1 MQEVMTFGTVLWMT
15 SAAFLTICIFSFLY
29 RDNPLYRFA
38 EHLVVG
44 VSAGYWIA
52 ILYHT
57 SLTDLWIE
65 PLGASIGAFGLPGGS
80 FGAKFGALVLNIMP
94 GLIGLLMFSR
104 FFAKT
109 SWISRWP
116 IAFYLGISAGVAL
129 PLFLQSF
136 VVRQVAANMV
146 NPADIFGKMT
156 ADLTILFGYGN
167 STLLF
172 WQGFGELI
180 IIVGCICGLAYFYF
194 SAEHRGIM
202 GGAAK
207 MGIWVLMIGFGATFG
222 YTVMSRISLL
232 IGRFNYL
239 ISWVSAVGDF
249 LRI

>member
-1 MQEVMTFGTVLWMT
+1 MEQVTFGQLIWMT
-15 SAAFLTICIFSFLY
+15 SAAFLTVCIFSFLY

-38 EHLVVG
+38 EHLTVG

-52 ILYHT
+52 ILYYT

-65 PLGASIGAFGLPGGS
+65 PLTNSIKAFGQAGGGTPMHKAAMVLVNVAPG
-80 FGAKFGALVLNIMP
+80 A
-94 GLIGLLMFSR
+94 IGLLMFSR
-104 FFAKT
+104 FFKKT

-116 IAFYLGISAGVAL
+116 IAFYLGVSTGVAL
-129 PLFLQSF
+129 PLFLDSF
-136 VVRQVAANMV
+136 VVRQVAANMI
-146 NPADIFGKMT
+146 NPREIFGLMT
-156 ADLTILFGYGN
+156 SDLTILFNYGN

-172 WQGFGELI
+172 WQGFGQLL

-194 SAEHRGIM
+194 SAEHKGVF

-207 MGIWVLMIGFGATFG
+207 VGIWILMIGFGATFG

-239 ISWVSAVGDF
+239 ISWVSAIGDY
-249 LRI
+249 IK

>member
-1 MQEVMTFGTVLWMT
+1 MQTISLGMMLWMT

-38 EHLVVG
+38 EHLTVG

-65 PLGASIGAFGLPGGS
+65 PLGASISAFGQPGGS
-80 FGAKFGALVLNIMP
+80 VAAKFGMFVVNIMP

-104 FFAKT
+104 FFKKT
-109 SWISRWP
+109 TWISRWP

-146 NPADIFGKMT
+146 NPMDIFNTMS
-156 ADLTILFGYGN
+156 ADLTVLFSYGN

-180 IIVGCICGLAYFYF
+180 IVIGCMCGLAYFYF
-194 SAEHRGIM
+194 SAEHDGVL

-207 MGIWVLMIGFGATFG
+207 IGIWILMIGFGATFG

-239 ISWVSAVGDF
+239 ISWVSAIGDYVK
-249 LRI
+249 

>member
-1 MQEVMTFGTVLWMT
+1 MQQVSLGTLLWMT
-15 SAAFLTICIFSFLY
+15 SAAFLTICIFSFLW

-65 PLGASIGAFGLPGGS
+65 PLGASMQAFGQPGGTAAVKV
-80 FGAKFGALVLNIMP
+80 GNLILNIMP

-104 FFAKT
+104 FFART

-136 VVRQVAANMV
+136 VVRQVAANMI
-146 NPADIFGKMT
+146 NPRDIFGLMT
-156 ADLTILFGYGN
+156 SDLTILFNYGY
-167 STLLF
+167 STQLF
-172 WQGFGELI
+172 WQGFGQLI
-180 IIVGCICGLAYFYF
+180 IIVGCMCGLAYFYF
-194 SAEHRGIM
+194 SAEHRGVI

-207 MGIWVLMIGFGATFG
+207 IGIWVLMIGFGATFG

-239 ISWVSAVGDF
+239 ISWVSSIGDYF
-249 LRI
+249 KI

>member
-1 MQEVMTFGTVLWMT
+1 MQEATFGTVLWMT

-57 SLTDLWIE
+57 SLTDLWVE
-65 PLGASIGAFGLPGGS
+65 PLGNSIKAFSQPGGT
-80 FGAKFGALVLNIMP
+80 FLGELGMLTLNLMP
-94 GLIGLLMFSR
+94 GVIGFLMFSR
-104 FFAKT
+104 FFART

-146 NPADIFGKMT
+146 NPKDIFDLMA
-156 ADLTILFGYGN
+156 ADLTILLDYGN

-172 WQGFGELI
+172 WQGFGQLI
-180 IIVGCICGLAYFYF
+180 IIVGCMCGLAYFYF
-194 SAEHRGIM
+194 SAQHKGFM

-207 MGIWVLMIGFGATFG
+207 IGIWILMIGFGATFG

-232 IGRFNYL
+232 VGRFNFM
-239 ISWVSAVGDF
+239 ISWVSAIGD
-249 LRI
+249 ITGI

>member
-1 MQEVMTFGTVLWMT
+1 MQTVTFGTLIWMT

-38 EHLVVG
+38 EHLTVG

-57 SLTDLWIE
+57 SLKDLWIE
-65 PLGASIGAFGLPGGS
+65 PLGASISAFGQPGGS
-80 FGAKFGALVLNIMP
+80 FAAKIGMFTVNLMP

-104 FFAKT
+104 FWKKA

-116 IAFYLGISAGVAL
+116 IAFILGISAGVAL

-136 VVRQVAANMV
+136 VVRQVAANIV
-146 NPADIFGKMT
+146 NPRDIFGTMA
-156 ADLTILFGYGN
+156 ADLTILFATGN

-172 WQGFGELI
+172 WEGFGQLI

-194 SAEHRGIM
+194 SAEHKGIM

-207 MGIWVLMIGFGATFG
+207 VGIWVLMIGFGATFG

-239 ISWVSAVGDF
+239 IGWVSAIGNY
-249 LRI
+249 LRS

>member
-1 MQEVMTFGTVLWMT
+1 MQEVTFGTVLWMT

-65 PLGASIGAFGLPGGS
+65 PLGASISAFGQPGGS
-80 FGAKFGALVLNIMP
+80 FVAKFGALVLNILP

-116 IAFYLGISAGVAL
+116 IAFYLGVSAGVAL

-146 NPADIFGKMT
+146 NPADIFGTMA
-156 ADLTILFGYGN
+156 ADLTILFNYGN

-180 IIVGCICGLAYFYF
+180 IVVGCICGLAYFYF
-194 SAEHRGIM
+194 SAEHKGIM

-207 MGIWVLMIGFGATFG
+207 VGIWILMIGFGATFG

-239 ISWVSAVGDF
+239 ISWVSAIGDF

>member
-1 MQEVMTFGTVLWMT
+1 MQEVTFGQLIWMT
-15 SAAFLTICIFSFLY
+15 SAAFLTICIFSFLW

-57 SLTDLWIE
+57 SLTDLWVE
-65 PLGASIGAFGLPGGS
+65 PLGASIQAFGQPGGS
-80 FGAKFGALVLNIMP
+80 LEAKVGMFVVNILP

-109 SWISRWP
+109 TWISRWP
-116 IAFYLGISAGVAL
+116 IAFYLGVSAGVAL

-146 NPADIFGKMT
+146 DPRDIFGVMS
-156 ADLTILFGYGN
+156 ADLTLLFGYGQ
-167 STLLF
+167 STMLF
-172 WQGFGELI
+172 WEGFGQLI

-194 SAEHRGIM
+194 SAEHKGII

-207 MGIWVLMIGFGATFG
+207 VGIWILMIGFGATFG

-239 ISWVSAVGDF
+239 ISWVSAIGDF
-249 LRI
+249 FRT

>member
-1 MQEVMTFGTVLWMT
+1 MTG
-15 SAAFLTICIFSFLY
+15 AAFLTICIFSFLY

-38 EHLVVG
+38 EHLTVG

-57 SLTDLWIE
+57 SLRDLWLE
-65 PLGASIGAFGLPGGS
+65 PLGVSISAFSQPGGS
-80 FGAKFGALVLNIMP
+80 LASKIGMFIVNIAP

-104 FFAKT
+104 FFKKT

-116 IAFYLGISAGVAL
+116 IAFILGVSAGVAL

-136 VVRQVAANMV
+136 VVRQVAANMM
-146 NPADIFGKMT
+146 NPRDIFGTMA
-156 ADLTILFGYGN
+156 ADLTILSATGN
-167 STLLF
+167 STMLF
-172 WQGFGELI
+172 WEGFGQLI
-180 IIVGCICGLAYFYF
+180 IIVGCMCGLAYFYF
-194 SAEHRGIM
+194 SAEHRGIL

-207 MGIWVLMIGFGATFG
+207 IGIWILMIGFGATFG

-239 ISWVSAVGDF
+239 ISWFSAIGSYF
-249 LRI
+249 KL